1 MLALLMPSLL
11 KGCPPGCP
19 SPNSPERLPD
29 YLKKEIRL
37 ALHENLETS
46 ICLVTPEFAKT
57 HKRYNEILE
66 SIVLADL
73 QGSPGGENG
82 DVVIPQALPEESRR
96 LRRCAASFMTPF
108 TQEKQDALRGLVLP
122 AFSNSINTLSA
133 MWNGYTNDKRPC
145 VHTLEATWRD
155 SKLIDTYTNKHA
167 RELVQTKADTEQE
180 QRLPPIDSLLE
191 KVQNLVAT
199 RKVRGKPWNRPRE
212 CRTALQELLIKFNR
226 MILSIVQGSLQKLFH
241 PLFHFFDKL
250 VDGPSFLIHVIRAD
264 QSYGGYNPMK
274 GRMKPYTQ
282 ASPHVPAMFQRIVD
296 WLIFDSKW
304 LQSVKGEI
312 PPPVYPTLPPPLRA
326 PNLLATTLVPLPLLR
341 PSLPPLHLVTVPPP
355 APLLLLLLRRPRRI
369 QFLLRRSRR
378 SLPANLNTTRTPT
391 TCLPSNLFR
400 NLLRQLPLRRNQP
413 ANLKILIRMT
423 CHLSNQSRNQ
433 PRLLH
438 RRRRQ
443 QANLHLQ
450 IDPIPTRMKCLPWN
464 QSRNLLHPLRNP
476 PRTSLL
482 PPSSNNVNGK
492 AKLPNSNGPTPTMT
506 GAAAQAKLKA
516 LQKDRAR
523 LEKEI
528 TLMEKS
534 VEQLRGKRRA
544 TDKDLFR
551 GEYADHIAGFP
562 GNTRKLVLLLTSQP
576 CEMCVEVAILQLSPL
591 ECPPILLK
599 LPLTRPL
606 TSSISPIT
614 IRPKSVLLTFIVPV
628 QSSTIPLSTLSTTP

>member
-312 PPPVYPTLPPPLRA
+312 PPPVYPTLPPPSSSKSSRNNSRTASPA
-326 PNLLATTLVPLPLLR
+326 PPVAPSSASRNGSASRTASPAPTSSTSKNPVPTPKKQKKP
-341 PSLPPLHLVTVPPP
+341 PSKPQYDSDSDDMPPLEPVSKPSSSTPASKKPASKPQDSDSDDMPPLESVSKPASTPAPKKKAASKPPP
-355 APLLLLLLRRPRRI
+355 PNRPDSDSDEMPPLESVSKP
-369 QFLLRRSRR
+369 ST
-378 SLPANLNTTRTPT
+378 SSSKSS
-391 TCLPSNLFR
+391 SNLT
-400 NLLRQLPLRRNQP
+400 P
-413 ANLKILIRMT
+413 
-423 CHLSNQSRNQ
+423 
-433 PRLLH
+433 
-438 RRRRQ
+438 
-443 QANLHLQ
+443 
-450 IDPIPTRMKCLPWN
+450 
-464 QSRNLLHPLRNP
+464 
-476 PRTSLL
+476 